1 MRTPTY
7 QGYTGKKRWLVTH
20 PNHQRAIGVIAP
32 TAQTAMVAAAEGW
45 GERWQSAEF
54 YSRVTVT
61 PA

>member
-45 GERWQSAEF
+45 GERWQSA
-54 YSRVTVT
+54 
-61 PA
+61 